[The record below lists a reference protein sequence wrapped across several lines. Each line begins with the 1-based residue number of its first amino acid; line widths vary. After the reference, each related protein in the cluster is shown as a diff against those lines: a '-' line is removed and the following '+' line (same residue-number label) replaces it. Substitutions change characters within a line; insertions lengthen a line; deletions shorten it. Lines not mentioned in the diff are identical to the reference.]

1 MSSAL
6 SISQGLRAVAGVDMG
21 VRVLPGLELSDPMA
35 GMQVAMEGGTL
46 SPITSTHSLGKKP
59 T

>member
-6 SISQGLRAVAGVDMG
+6 SISQGLRAAAGVERG
-21 VRVLPGLELSDPMA
+21 VSVLPGLELSDPVV
-35 GMQVAMEGGTL
+35 GMHVAIEGGTL
-46 SPITSTHSLGKKP
+46 SPITSTHSLGKNP